1 MKRVTKLF
9 LFSLVLSA
17 TLAVAQANTKFQ
29 HVIIVVQENRTP
41 DNLFGSDMFAQTRQ
55 LPGADLVG
63 GGACENVPPKPP
75 YAIALQSINL
85 GNACDPNHGH
95 KTAWISTY
103 NGGAM
108 DGACTITASGC
119 TMTYSPQLNFQNYS
133 YVQSSDVVPYF
144 QIASQYGY
152 ANYTFQ
158 TNQGPSFLAHQFLF
172 SGTSAPDQIGDQY
185 DDCGTGG
192 LCYHQWFAAENAPPY
207 FNYGCPGKN
216 TSTIIAQR
224 PVPIQASL
232 EPVS

>member
-95 KTAWISTY
+95 KEAWISTY

-133 YVQSSDVVPYF
+133 YVQPSDVVPYF

-152 ANYTFQ
+152 ANY
-158 TNQGPSFLAHQFLF
+158 
-172 SGTSAPDQIGDQY
+172 
-185 DDCGTGG
+185 
-192 LCYHQWFAAENAPPY
+192 
-207 FNYGCPGKN
+207 
-216 TSTIIAQR
+216 
-224 PVPIQASL
+224 
-232 EPVS
+232 

>member
-95 KTAWISTY
+95 KEAWISTY

-119 TMTYSPQLNFQNYS
+119 TMTYSPQLNFQIT
-133 YVQSSDVVPYF
+133 V
-144 QIASQYGY
+144 
-152 ANYTFQ
+152 TFNPQ
-158 TNQGPSFLAHQFLF
+158 TWSRISRLLRNTATPITEAVEKLAF
-172 SGTSAPDQIGDQY
+172 
-185 DDCGTGG
+185 
-192 LCYHQWFAAENAPPY
+192 
-207 FNYGCPGKN
+207 
-216 TSTIIAQR
+216 R
-224 PVPIQASL
+224 L
-232 EPVS
+232 EWAKFG